1 VQFLLFDVSAT
12 LTFLLGYL
20 AVVALQRRRMPAVTM
35 GAGHAP
41 GALRAAGLPAPVRED
56 RSPSVPAKERATEP
70 CCREWPRLS
79 APR

>member
-12 LTFLLGYL
+12 LVFLLGYL
-20 AVVALQRRRMPAVTM
+20 AVVALQRRLMMAVPVPGGRAPPSGREAGPA
-35 GAGHAP
+35 AP
-41 GALRAAGLPAPVRED
+41 ARE
-56 RSPSVPAKERATEP
+56 RRTEP

>member
-1 VQFLLFDVSAT
+1 MQFLLFDVSAT

-20 AVVALQRRRMPAVTM
+20 AVVALQRRRIPAVAM
-35 GAGHAP
+35 AAGHAP
-41 GALRAAGLPAPVRED
+41 GAPRAALLPASVRED
-56 RSPSVPAKERATEP
+56 RNPSAAAKERAAEP

>member
-1 VQFLLFDVSAT
+1 MQFLLFDVSAT

-20 AVVALQRRRMPAVTM
+20 AVVALQRRRMLAVWM
-35 GAGHAP
+35 
-41 GALRAAGLPAPVRED
+41 AAGRVPNTPHGAELAAPARQGPRPD
-56 RSPSVPAKERATEP
+56 GTPKERVTEP